1 MEEYDIMNYTTLLTE
16 KAPAAIGPYSQG
28 VKIDGIIYTS
38 GQLPINVETGELET
52 DIRKATEASINNCKA
67 IIESSGSSLKNVA
80 KTLVF
85 MKNMDDFAVMNEVYS
100 SYFTENYPAR
110 SCVQV
115 QKLPKDAVVEI
126 EMIAVTE

>member
-1 MEEYDIMNYTTLLTE
+1 MNYTTLLTE

>member
-28 VKIDGIIYTS
+28 VKIEGIIYTS